1 MIDIKDTIRNYLI
14 ELKSYYE
21 VIIYNY
27 NKELH
32 SLDNNNINSIK
43 KQLDLYTYKLNK
55 LNKFIDNLSN
65 DNITKITMELEG

>member
-1 MIDIKDTIRNYLI
+1 MIDIKDTIRSYLI
-14 ELKSYYE
+14 ELRSYYE

-27 NKELH
+27 NKELY

-55 LNKFIDNLSN
+55 LDKFIDNLSN
-65 DNITKITMELEG
+65 DNITKITMDLER

>member
-1 MIDIKDTIRNYLI
+1 MIDVKDTIRNYLI
-14 ELKSYYE
+14 ELKTYYE

>member
-1 MIDIKDTIRNYLI
+1 MIDIKDTIRGYLI
-14 ELKSYYE
+14 ELRSYYK

-55 LNKFIDNLSN
+55 LDKFIDNLSN
-65 DNITKITMELEG
+65 DNITKITIELEG

>member
-1 MIDIKDTIRNYLI
+1 MINVKDTIRNYLI

-27 NKELH
+27 NKEL
-32 SLDNNNINSIK
+32 SNLDNNNINSIK

-55 LNKFIDNLSN
+55 LDKFINNLSN
-65 DNITKITMELEG
+65 DNVTKIIIDLEG

>member
-1 MIDIKDTIRNYLI
+1 MIDIKDTIRGYLI
-14 ELKSYYE
+14 ELRSYYK

-55 LNKFIDNLSN
+55 LDKFIDNLSN